1 MGDDVSSEE
10 QLQNISIRRVGFY
23 VFDHKYIFCW
33 QVKSE
38 GNENQI
44 FCKNDVAYQS
54 KNGN

>member
-23 VFDHKYIFCW
+23 IFDHKYIFCW

-38 GNENQI
+38 GNENQS